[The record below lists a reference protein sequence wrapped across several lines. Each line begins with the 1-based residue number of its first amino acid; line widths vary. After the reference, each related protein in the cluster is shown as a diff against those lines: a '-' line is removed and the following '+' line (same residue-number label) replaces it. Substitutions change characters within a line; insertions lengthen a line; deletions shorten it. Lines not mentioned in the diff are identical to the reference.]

1 MDRRI
6 CAVGLVA
13 IAVAA
18 TACAT
23 KEVPIVEVQGECA
36 DAYGSQVCTWARTQG
51 DSVLDAGATVP
62 LAAIENAP
70 AEEGEM
76 TWPPKTLARL
86 ALPASVQDRTGLTE
100 LTMYWEPTGHPPGP
114 YLTPHFDFHFYTV
127 PEAERM
133 AMDCSDLTR
142 PAALP
147 AGYDMIDL
155 ALPPPMAQM
164 VGQDTLVGLCVPEMG
179 MHALL
184 DSELK
189 STALFR
195 GSMVLGY
202 YHGSPIF
209 VEPML
214 TKAMLLEKKSFDLP
228 IPDIP
233 GATGEYPRSFRAQY
247 DSTGQSYRFTF
258 SGFAKGA

>member
-13 IAVAA
+13 LAVAA
-18 TACAT
+18 TACAK
-23 KEVPIVEVQGECA
+23 KEVPIVDVQGDCS
-36 DAYGSQVCTWARTQG
+36 DVFGGQVCTWARTQG
-51 DSVLDAGATVP
+51 DSVIDAGATVP

-76 TWPPKTLARL
+76 VWPPKTIAEL
-86 ALPASVQDRTGLTE
+86 ALPASVQDRTGLHQ

-114 YLTPHFDFHFYTV
+114 YLTPHFDFHFYSISN
-127 PEAERM
+127 ADRL
-133 AMDCSDLTR
+133 AIDCSDAAR
-142 PAALP
+142 PAALA
-147 AGYDMIDL
+147 AGYDLIDMPV
-155 ALPPPMAQM
+155 PPPMIQM
-164 VGQDTLVGLCVPEMG
+164 MGDTLRGLCVPEMG
-179 MHALL
+179 MHSLL

-189 STALFR
+189 STGLFR

-202 YHGSPIF
+202 YRGNPIF

-214 TKAMLLEKKSFDLP
+214 TKAMLLEKKSFDMP

-233 GATGEYPRSFRAQY
+233 GHAGEYPRQFRAQY
-247 DSTGQSYRFTF
+247 DSTAQSYRFTF
-258 SGFAKGA
+258 SRFAKGV